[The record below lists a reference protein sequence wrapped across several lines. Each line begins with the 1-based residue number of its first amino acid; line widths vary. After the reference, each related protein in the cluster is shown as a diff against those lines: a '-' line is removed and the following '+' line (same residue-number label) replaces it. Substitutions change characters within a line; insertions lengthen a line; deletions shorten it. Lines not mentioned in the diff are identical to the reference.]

1 MVIMGY
7 SDSTLRVVPYLQWWQ
22 IAAVVTILMLLVVAV
37 VQLVA
42 IRKALE
48 AIPQDVQASI
58 VAATRQLVAEDKARE
73 EKEAKEAALKE
84 FGPLTQ
90 VERNAIEVWGI
101 DKFRASRAA
110 KALSDSDDYSG
121 DEKEALRVYGPTVA
135 DHMRSERK
143 SKAEKG
149 SERPSFLG

>member
-1 MVIMGY
+1 MGY
-7 SDSTLRVVPYLQWWQ
+7 GDAALRVIPYLQWWQ
-22 IAAVVTILMLLVVAV
+22 IAAAVAALVLLVVAV

-42 IRKALE
+42 IRRALE
-48 AIPQDVQASI
+48 AIPQDVQAGI
-58 VAATRQLVAEDKARE
+58 VAATRQMAADDKARE

-90 VERNAIEVWGI
+90 IERNAIEVWGI

-110 KALSDSDDYSG
+110 KAPLGSDDYSG
-121 DEKEALRVYGPTVA
+121 DEKEALRIYGPTVA

-149 SERPSFLG
+149 SGRPSFLG